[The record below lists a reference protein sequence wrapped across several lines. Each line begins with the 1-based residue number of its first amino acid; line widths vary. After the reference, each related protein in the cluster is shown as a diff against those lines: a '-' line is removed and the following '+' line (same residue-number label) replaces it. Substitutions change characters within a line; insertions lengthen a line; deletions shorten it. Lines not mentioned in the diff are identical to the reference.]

1 MQLPPQVL
9 QPLFQQP
16 FQSQLPFQLSL
27 FHVPLF
33 QQLLFP
39 QPLFQQPV
47 PQRLQ
52 QRLQQRLAWQHC
64 CTGTKLL
71 ESSGAMKRV
80 LRLQLLQPVIAPSAL
95 PFLVSDTLT
104 KLLIPRHSFMN
115 PRLFWNN
122 RNAEGGHASDHS
134 VGSSKVCDAP
144 SSCASRSTCSS
155 RSSS

>member
-27 FHVPLF
+27 FHVQPF
-33 QQLLFP
+33 QQL
-39 QPLFQQPV
+39 LFQQPV

-80 LRLQLLQPVIAPSAL
+80 LRLQSLQPVIAPSAL
-95 PFLVSDTLT
+95 PFLVSDTL
-104 KLLIPRHSFMN
+104 M
-115 PRLFWNN
+115 
-122 RNAEGGHASDHS
+122 
-134 VGSSKVCDAP
+134 
-144 SSCASRSTCSS
+144 
-155 RSSS
+155 

>member
-27 FHVPLF
+27 F
-33 QQLLFP
+33 QQL
-39 QPLFQQPV
+39 LFQQPV

-64 CTGTKLL
+64 CTGIKLL

-80 LRLQLLQPVIAPSAL
+80 LRLQSLQLVIVPSAL
-95 PFLVSDTLT
+95 PFLVSDTL
-104 KLLIPRHSFMN
+104 M
-115 PRLFWNN
+115 
-122 RNAEGGHASDHS
+122 
-134 VGSSKVCDAP
+134 
-144 SSCASRSTCSS
+144 
-155 RSSS
+155 